1 MTDIIIPII
10 TAIIGALIGTYGG
23 AYFFGRRQERKMNKV
38 RAIAIKALNVL
49 KKYSKQSFR
58 NAENDFNTS
67 LSLVEKRTVLVALHK
82 LGIPIGVPS
91 DEVFDIRKIYFI
103 DSVINK
109 DELDGI
115 ILQISKG
122 YCDNLFYIDPDTYF
136 AANFTLFAMRNVAKK
151 YVRDV
156 LSKSKCDQNRKVWYP
171 ENWVTTFGVGEYYSL
186 RILHEQLCVD
196 YIYDKD
202 GNAIP
207 EKMEQIIH
215 EIDRGIWDNSLQS
228 NYEIYKNAKSQ
239 TEMNNVF
246 QALVTQQPII
256 KDNGGVN
263 TGQQSELKPSSGK
276 KNKKKQK
283 T

>member
-38 RAIAIKALNVL
+38 RALAIKALKVL

-103 DSVINK
+103 DSVIDK

-171 ENWVTTFGVGEYYSL
+171 ENRVTTFGVGEYYSL

-207 EKMEQIIH
+207 EKMNQILH
-215 EIDRGIWDNSLQS
+215 EIDRGIWDNSLQC

-239 TEMNNVF
+239 MYF
-246 QALVTQQPII
+246 RRL
-256 KDNGGVN
+256 
-263 TGQQSELKPSSGK
+263 
-276 KNKKKQK
+276 
-283 T
+283 

>member
-1 MTDIIIPII
+1 MNEIIIQIA
-10 TAIIGALIGTYGG
+10 TAIIAALIGTYGG
-23 AYFFGRRQERKMNKV
+23 AFFIGRRQEKRMKKV
-38 RAIAIKALNVL
+38 RAIAIKALRVL

-67 LSLVEKRTVLVALHK
+67 LSIVEKRTILVALHK

-91 DEVFDIRKIYFI
+91 DEVFNIQKIYFI
-103 DSVINK
+103 DMVIDK

-136 AANFTLFAMRNVAKK
+136 AVNYTLFAMRNIAKK

-156 LSKSKCDQNRKVWYP
+156 LSKSKCDKNKKVWYP
-171 ENWVTTFGVGEYYSL
+171 ENWVLNFGVGEYQSL

-246 QALVTQQPII
+246 QTLVTQQPII
-256 KDNGGVN
+256 KENS
-263 TGQQSELKPSSGK
+263 TIETRKQPESEPLSGK
-276 KNKKKQK
+276 LNKKKQ
-283 T
+283 

>member
-1 MTDIIIPII
+1 MNEIIIPIA

-23 AYFFGRRQERKMNKV
+23 AYFIGRKQEKRMKKV
-38 RAIAIKALNVL
+38 RAIAIKALRVL

-67 LSLVEKRTVLVALHK
+67 LSIVEKRTILVALHK
-82 LGIPIGVPS
+82 LGIPIGIPS
-91 DEVFDIRKIYFI
+91 DEVFNIQKIYFI
-103 DSVINK
+103 DMVIDK

-136 AANFTLFAMRNVAKK
+136 AANYTLFAMRNIAKK

-156 LSKSKCDQNRKVWYP
+156 LSKSKCDENKKVWYP
-171 ENWVTTFGVGEYYSL
+171 ENWVVSFGVGEYQSL

-196 YIYDKD
+196 FIYDKD

-239 TEMNNVF
+239 TEMSNVF
-246 QALVTQQPII
+246 QTLVTQQPII
-256 KDNGGVN
+256 KDNSTIE
-263 TGQQSELKPSSGK
+263 TGKQPESEPLDGK
-276 KNKKKQK
+276 RNKKKQ
-283 T
+283 

>member
-91 DEVFDIRKIYFI
+91 DEVFDIRKIHFI

-256 KDNGGVN
+256 KDNDSIEN
-263 TGQQSELKPSSGK
+263 TKESAQSPLKSQR
-276 KNKKKQK
+276 NKKRQ
-283 T
+283 